1 MTGKK
6 PKLIKPFLLTPELLR
21 FIEVKNKIH
30 RHNPCCLHTNFNEI
44 AIKLRHIC
52 TGIPCNRCFYN
63 YRNILNVY
71 KYRNKVNEQEKI
83 Y

>member
-1 MTGKK
+1 MTEKK

-21 FIEVKNKIH
+21 FIVIKNMVH
-30 RHNPCCLHTNFNEI
+30 CSQPCCLHTNFTEI
-44 AIKLRHIC
+44 KRNILRSC
-52 TGIPCNRCFYN
+52 TTISCNRCFYN

>member
-30 RHNPCCLHTNFNEI
+30 CNQPCCLQTNFTEI
-44 AIKLRHIC
+44 KRNIWRAC
-52 TGIPCNRCFYN
+52 AAIPCNRCFYN